1 MFKSTKEAMQF
12 LDGLKPYLKSRIIG
26 QDHVIDAISEKLR
39 YWYLGIS
46 NPNRPTVFF
55 FLGPTGT
62 GKTEIIRETIHY
74 LYGDE
79 EEKLL
84 RLDMSEF
91 GETAGADVG
100 KKLVGYTEKEPGRLY
115 DFLEKNTEG
124 AILYDEFEK
133 AHKDMAKYMLQQI
146 DAGRV
151 TLWNNRT
158 YDISRFLLFFTSNV
172 GADIF
177 QGNTHLSMAR
187 KTEAACQRLVMMFNS
202 PEFVARFGKF
212 GYGIFAFNSLKPEH
226 LRQITR
232 KFIDDKLQYFR
243 TIRETQQD
251 RSGFLLPENMN
262 VLGYS
267 PEVVDFALLQNI
279 LPLYSGGCFSR
290 RHRENRKIPFPGGKG
305 RKRGERKDQDRV
317 DKTARRRASRSW
329 SLGWERARSKLS
341 SISCF
346 LGLSGMDSYRA
357 RTAASILPW
366 HI

>member
-1 MFKSTKEAMQF
+1 MRCKMFKNTKDAITF

-26 QDHVIDAISEKLR
+26 QDHVIDAVTEKLR
-39 YWYLGIS
+39 YWFLGIS
-46 NPNRPTVFF
+46 SPARPTVFF

-62 GKTEIIRETIHY
+62 GKTEVIREIIHY
-74 LYGDE
+74 LYGGE

-91 GETAGADVG
+91 GETAGSDIG

-133 AHKDMAKYMLQQI
+133 SHKDMAKYMLQQI

-151 TLWNNRT
+151 TLWNNKT

-172 GADIF
+172 GAEIF

-226 LRQITR
+226 LRLIAR
-232 KFIDDKLQYFR
+232 KFMDDKLEYFR
-243 TIRETQQD
+243 TIQERKQEENRFFT
-251 RSGFLLPENMN
+251 PENMN

-267 PEVVDFALLQNI
+267 PAVVDHALLQTNTTKN
-279 LPLYSGGCFSR
+279 GA
-290 RHRENRKIPFPGGKG
+290 REIRDIV
-305 RKRGERKDQDRV
+305 ERMLNQAYDL
-317 DKTARRRASRSW
+317 A
-329 SLGWERARSKLS
+329 LS
-341 SISCF
+341 SDP
-346 LGLSGMDSYRA
+346 SGQNMTGYLHLETIA
-357 RTAASILPW
+357 TRTVIVLKREVPKDCIQLQNSKEKTQNG
-366 HI
+366 

>member
-172 GADIF
+172 GAEIF

-226 LRQITR
+226 LRLITR

-251 RSGFLLPENMN
+251 RPGFFLPENMN

-267 PEVVDFALLQNI
+267 PEVVDFALLQTNTTKNGAREIRDIVERMLNQAYDLALIRDPSGKNMTGYLNI
-279 LPLYSGGCFSR
+279 APVMENEIP
-290 RHRENRKIPFPGGKG
+290 REAVVLQHEIPVNCI
-305 RKRGERKDQDRV
+305 RI
-317 DKTARRRASRSW
+317 
-329 SLGWERARSKLS
+329 
-341 SISCF
+341 IS
-346 LGLSGMDSYRA
+346 D
-357 RTAASILPW
+357 
-366 HI
+366 